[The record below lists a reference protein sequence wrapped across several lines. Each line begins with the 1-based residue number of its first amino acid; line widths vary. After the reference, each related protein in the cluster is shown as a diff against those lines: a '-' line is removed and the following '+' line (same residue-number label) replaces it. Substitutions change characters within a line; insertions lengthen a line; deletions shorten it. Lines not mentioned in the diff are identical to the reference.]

1 MNKSV
6 ITSRNGGEISACRR
20 SVALSSVIANN
31 DEFNSINDIIVNCYE
46 NNVCRS
52 SFYIKKDK
60 LINKFNFDIAN
71 IPEENVRIYSSVKKP
86 VIPLDSYYI
95 NIKTR

>member
-1 MNKSV
+1 MKIMYV
-6 ITSRNGGEISACRR
+6 DH
-20 SVALSSVIANN
+20 LLH
-31 DEFNSINDIIVNCYE
+31 
-46 NNVCRS
+46 
-52 SFYIKKDK
+52 KKDK